1 MIIYLADKQQFLD
14 DNDHREIDEVIKA
27 GYRRVTGGTVG
38 PAELRSWRESLGQ
51 MAGVLR
57 DKDIPSD
64 TGVAVEFH
72 IPQSSKRI
80 DVTLTG
86 RGTGD
91 LKNAVIVELKQWET
105 ASATTKDGI
114 VETFV
119 GRGNRE
125 VVHPSYQAWSYASL
139 LEGFNTAVYEGG
151 IHLRPCAYLHNYISD
166 GAIDGPNYSNYIAK
180 APLFLKGENET
191 AKLRAFIKKH
201 LKAGDSKSI
210 VYELENGKI
219 RPSKAL
225 ADSLTKL
232 MKGNPEFVLID
243 EQKTVYEAAMAA
255 AKSASVEAPRVLII
269 EGGPG
274 TGKTVV
280 AINLLV
286 ALTAKGL
293 LTQYVSRNAAPRA
306 VFQAKLTGSMTATRF
321 LHLFSGSG
329 SYREM
334 TPNNYDVLVVD
345 EAHRLSEKSGIFG
358 NLGEHQVREIIASA
372 KCAIF
377 FIDEDQRV
385 TLRDIGSKAIIRELA
400 AEMGARVEE
409 YELTSQFRCAG
420 SNGYLAWLDNTLG
433 IRSTAN
439 EILADDSF
447 DFRVFDSPAEMHRA
461 IEDRNTSN
469 KARVVAG
476 YCWRWKSREDARAF
490 DIRIGPDYQKR
501 WNLSDDGSCWII
513 AENSVDEVGCIHT
526 CQGLELEYVGVII
539 GPDLVVRDGVIT
551 TVPEARDRY
560 DHSLK
565 GFKKHLRSDPFTA
578 RRTADLIIKNTYRTL
593 MTRGMKGCY
602 IYCTDEETR
611 SHFKAKL
618 TETLHNAP

>member
-1 MIIYLADKQQFLD
+1 MIVYLADKQQFLD
-14 DNDHREIDEVIKA
+14 DNDHREIDEVIEPA
-27 GYRRVTGGTVG
+27 YRKITGRTVG
-38 PAELRSWRESLGQ
+38 PSERRSWRESLGQ
-51 MAGVLR
+51 VASVLR
-57 DKDIPSD
+57 DENIPTD

-91 LKNAVIVELKQWET
+91 RKNAVILELKQWDKARAT
-105 ASATTKDGI
+105 AKDGI

-151 IHLRPCAYLHNYISD
+151 IHLRPCAYLHNYTSD
-166 GAIDGPNYSNYIAK
+166 GAIDGPHYAGYIAK
-180 APLFLKGENET
+180 APLFLKGESET

-201 LKAGDSKSI
+201 LKIGDGNAI
-210 VYELENGKI
+210 IYELENGKI

-225 ADSLTKL
+225 ADSLSKL
-232 MKGNPEFVLID
+232 MKGNREFVLID
-243 EQKTVYEAAMAA
+243 DQKTVYEAAL
-255 AKSASVEAPRVLII
+255 SAGKGASADKPKVVII

-293 LTQYVSRNAAPRA
+293 LCNYVTRNAAPRA
-306 VFQAKLTGSMTATRF
+306 VFQSKLTGSMTATRF
-321 LHLFSGSG
+321 ANLFSGSG
-329 SYREM
+329 SFVNIP
-334 TPNNYDVLVVD
+334 PNSFDVLVID
-345 EAHRLSEKSGIFG
+345 EAHRLTAKGGFYG
-358 NLGEHQVREIIASA
+358 NQGENQIRELICSA

-385 TLRDIGSKAIIRELA
+385 TLADIGSKALIRELA
-400 AEMGARVEE
+400 AESGATVEE

-420 SNGYLAWLDNTLG
+420 SDGYLAWLDNVLG
-433 IRSTAN
+433 IRDIAN
-439 EILADDSF
+439 QILAAEEF
-447 DFRVFDSPAEMHRA
+447 DFRVFDSPAEMHLA
-461 IEDRNTSN
+461 IEERNTSN

-476 YCWRWKSREDARAF
+476 YCWPWASKKNARAL
-490 DIRIGPDYQKR
+490 DIIIGPDYGKQ
-501 WNLSDDGSCWII
+501 WNLNDDGSRWII
-513 AENSVDEVGCIHT
+513 AENSINEVGCIHT

-539 GPDLVVRDGVIT
+539 GPDLVVRDGVVST
-551 TVPEARDRY
+551 DPSARARY
-560 DHSLK
+560 DKSLK
-565 GFKKHLRSDPFTA
+565 GYQRQFRADPTA
-578 RRTADLIIKNTYRTL
+578 ARHAADLIIKNTYRTL

-602 IYCTDEETR
+602 VYCTDNETR
-611 SHFKAKL
+611 NYFRAML
-618 TETLHNAP
+618 APRG